1 MLPRAPCYEPE
12 PRPEPL
18 CHQPRCLS
26 TASMQR
32 PVQAIVLTF
41 ELLHIR
47 GSSRNSLCSNKK
59 TQNKCAVLGGTRRY
73 SVVLGGIRRGTRRYS
88 AVLSGTRRY
97 SVVLEAVS
105 NGIPYE
111 VMLVFRN
118 NRHDHNS
125 LCFCY
130 IRLQPTPLYSAMLV
144 TVLIRTTRCGAETL
158 SHVVSR
164 RFAKD

>member
-59 TQNKCAVLGGTRRY
+59 RKTNARYSVVLGGTRWYSAGFGAVLGGTRRY
-73 SVVLGGIRRGTRRYS
+73 SVVLGGTRWYLKRYPM
-88 AVLSGTRRY
+88 G
-97 SVVLEAVS
+97 
-105 NGIPYE
+105 
-111 VMLVFRN
+111 FRIKLC
-118 NRHDHNS
+118 
-125 LCFCY
+125 LCFEIIDTITIHFAFATSDCNLLHC
-130 IRLQPTPLYSAMLV
+130 ILRCS